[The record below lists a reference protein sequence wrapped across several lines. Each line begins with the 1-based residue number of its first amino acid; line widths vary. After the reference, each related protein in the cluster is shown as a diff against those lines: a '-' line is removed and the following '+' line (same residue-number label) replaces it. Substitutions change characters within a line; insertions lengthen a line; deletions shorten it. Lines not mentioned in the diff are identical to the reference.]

1 MDKVYIFGHKKP
13 DTDSVVSSIALSYLK
28 NKLGM
33 NTEARVL
40 GDINKETKYV
50 LDYFRVAVPKYLNDV
65 KLQLKDINY
74 HHDFYI
80 EEDEPLY
87 TAYQKMVTDDLTA
100 IPVVDKDKEFLG
112 LITIKDLARDF
123 LKNTNKLI
131 TSYDNLLDVLK
142 GTEVLKVTSEIESPL
157 VNKRVIV
164 TEKINN
170 ISLDDIDLIVLINSN
185 ELSASELEIVKEKRI
200 NVISTLY
207 DSYNVGRLISL
218 SNYTNTLVE
227 NYNTIKFSEDDYV
240 DNVLDVNKKLKHAN
254 YPIVDKYN
262 KCLGLLKITDLND
275 KRRKQVVLVD
285 HNDKMQSA
293 DGIDEAEIIEIV
305 DHHNLGNLTTNKA
318 LNYTAMVV
326 GSTSTIIYYLFAAS
340 KIEIP
345 KDIAGLLLS
354 GILSDTLVLKSTT
367 ATKADIKAV
376 KELSRITGIDY
387 ERYGMELIAAGNSL
401 ENMSKEDI
409 LYNDFKVYN
418 TKEHIFAVGQFF
430 TNNYTEIKEELPE
443 YIKVLDQVAS
453 ANNYSLV
460 TLYITDITKDG
471 SYVLYNTK
479 AKETIEM
486 IYGVDDLQE
495 GTFIKGCMSR
505 KQHIV
510 PLMMEYFEN

>member
-40 GDINKETKYV
+40 GDINKETKYA
-50 LDYFRVAVPKYLNDV
+50 LDYFCVAVPRYLNDV

-80 EEDEPLY
+80 EENEPLY
-87 TAYQKMVTDDLTA
+87 TAYQKMVVDDLTA
-100 IPVVDKDKEFLG
+100 IPVVNKDKEFLG

-123 LKNTNKLI
+123 LNNKNQLK

-142 GTEVLKVTSEIESPL
+142 GTEVLRVTSEIESPF
-157 VNKRVIV
+157 VNRRVIV
-164 TEKINN
+164 TESLDG
-170 ISLDDIDLIVLINSN
+170 ISLDNIDLIILVDSN
-185 ELSASELEIVKEKRI
+185 ELSEGELERVKEKNI

-227 NYNTIKFSEDDYV
+227 NYNTIKFSEDDYI
-240 DNVLDVNKKLKHAN
+240 DTVLDTNKKLKHAN
-254 YPIVDKYN
+254 YPIVDKHN

-275 KRRKQVVLVD
+275 KRRKQVILVD
-285 HNDKMQSA
+285 HNDRVQSA
-293 DGIDEAEIIEIV
+293 DGIEEAEIIEIV

-318 LNYTAMVV
+318 LNYTAMTV
-326 GSTSTIIYYLFAAS
+326 GSTSTIIYYLYTAS

-345 KDIAGLLLS
+345 RDIAGLLLS

-367 ATKADIKAV
+367 ATKADVKAV
-376 KELSRITGIDY
+376 KELATIINIDY

-401 ENMSKEDI
+401 ENMSKEEI

-418 TKEHIFAVGQFF
+418 TKEHIFAIGQFF
-430 TNNYTEIKEELPE
+430 TKDYDEIKEELPE

-453 ANNYSLV
+453 ANNYDLV

-479 AKETIEM
+479 AKDTMDM
-486 IYGVDDLQE
+486 IYGVDDLKE
-495 GTFIKGCMSR
+495 GVFIQGCMSR